1 MLVLASAE
9 PSVLLEL
16 RGVMGPSSRLLVLL
30 ALLSRAAAVA
40 LKKSEALPMVPEH
53 LEERANASEEAT
65 VHAEAVQLEAEMRE
79 WRAYDHHA
87 RIRAEMTLAAK
98 QGLDNYFHH
107 ASRTAVGPSFQV
119 QLGTRDECVAKCD
132 AMGHTCAGFIQEIV
146 SGKVSQYRFPQSY
159 QLEAALCIPVDCDSR
174 LSLVHAFLPVGLM
187 RASFSAVRSHSA
199 RLWIGNRLLIQL
211 LSQED

>member
-1 MLVLASAE
+1 M
-9 PSVLLEL
+9 LLEL

-132 AMGHTCAGFIQEIV
+132 AMGQSACRLHSGDCVWQGEPISISAIV
-146 SGKVSQYRFPQSY
+146 PTRSSFVHSG
-159 QLEAALCIPVDCDSR
+159 
-174 LSLVHAFLPVGLM
+174 
-187 RASFSAVRSHSA
+187 
-199 RLWIGNRLLIQL
+199 
-211 LSQED
+211 